1 MLKIKSKLLHAP
13 NVLSCLNHNGKKLI
27 ELCKISDLKIVNGR
41 IGTDKSFGNYTC
53 HTTKGQSTIDYV
65 VMSMELFPKTMDFY
79 IDTLDRCMSDVH
91 CPVCLIFSSDKNIV
105 THHNE
110 VENVTADNGN
120 YNIKNNVTCK
130 WNEQLREQYTLA
142 FNIEEIENF
151 IKNLKIYCTKY
162 PTLHK
167 I

>member
-1 MLKIKSKLLHAP
+1 M
-13 NVLSCLNHNGKKLI
+13 NVQFFKENPSSFYFDTLNITNRVNKDKCLNHNGKKLI
-27 ELCKISDLKIVNGR
+27 ELCKISDLKIVNRR

-53 HTTKGQSTIDYV
+53 HTTKGQSPIDYV

-79 IDTLDRCMSDVH
+79 IDTLDRCMSDGHGSVWGFL
-91 CPVCLIFSSDKNIV
+91 CDKNIV

-110 VENVTADNGN
+110 VENATADNGN
-120 YNIKNNVTCK
+120 YDIKNNVTCK

-151 IKNLKIYCTKY
+151 I
-162 PTLHK
+162 
-167 I
+167 

>member
-1 MLKIKSKLLHAP
+1 MGDFNSRTGVAP
-13 NVLSCLNHNGKKLI
+13 DFEQMPENECFIFEESPSSFYFDTLNITNRVNKDKCLNHNGKKPI

-91 CPVCLIFSSDKNIV
+91 CPVC
-105 THHNE
+105 
-110 VENVTADNGN
+110 
-120 YNIKNNVTCK
+120 
-130 WNEQLREQYTLA
+130 
-142 FNIEEIENF
+142 
-151 IKNLKIYCTKY
+151 
-162 PTLHK
+162 
-167 I
+167 

>member
-1 MLKIKSKLLHAP
+1 MY
-13 NVLSCLNHNGKKLI
+13 HNGKKLI

-41 IGTDKSFGNYTC
+41 IGTDKSVGNYTC

-65 VMSMELFPKTMDFY
+65 VMSMELFPKTTDLY

-91 CPVCLIFSSDKNIV
+91 CPVFFFSFDKIIV

-130 WNEQLREQYTLA
+130 WNEQPRAQYTLA
-142 FNIEEIENF
+142 
-151 IKNLKIYCTKY
+151 LYCTKY